1 MNVHN
6 KLEKRKL
13 EKLINKLQT
22 QLENAQ
28 EQLENLDK
36 NERWQPDMRETYYR
50 VNGYNE
56 VCTDNWADVIFDR
69 KLYDTYNCFK
79 TQEEAEKEANKILIR
94 RKLEDVAR
102 RLNGDE
108 TVDWSIY
115 TQREYYIYYDYDLE
129 KLAQTSTF
137 FNRVQGAVHCL
148 SENFLDEAIRE
159 IGEEELLKYIRIE

>member
-1 MNVHN
+1 MNKHN

-13 EKLINKLQT
+13 EELINKLQT

-28 EQLENLDK
+28 EQLKNLNK
-36 NERWQPDMRETYYR
+36 NERFIPRYGEVYYY
-50 VNGYNE
+50 VDSFND
-56 VCTDNWADVIFDR
+56 VTWDNYSEYLCDKIRIKA
-69 KLYDTYNCFK
+69 YNCFK

-102 RLNGDE
+102 RLSGDE

-115 TQREYYIYYDYDLE
+115 AQREYYIYYDYDLE

-137 FNRVQGAVHCL
+137 FNRIQGAVHCL

-159 IGEEELLKYIRIE
+159 IGEEELIKYIRIE